1 MHGVT
6 ENGGPVLY
14 AQRRRTRPSRDVH
27 YIQTELGPIR
37 TIPLAPSPDIPDDK
51 CPARRKEWWDG
62 LSEDQRREY
71 LAVAPD
77 LIGNLDGI
85 PALVRDAANRAYL
98 PVLIDSLAQQ
108 SGPEAR
114 TKLEGLRAIERTLA
128 TPRMYLL
135 GIGDEG
141 TGRAIVSYGD
151 PDTSK
156 TVTTHVPDPGT
167 RLNADFAGETLRRTL
182 TARAQPP
189 SSAAIIWLTTDTTR
203 ETPAYAEFLSGLA
216 ATNTAGEQSS

>member
-1 MHGVT
+1 M
-6 ENGGPVLY
+6 
-14 AQRRRTRPSRDVH
+14 
-27 YIQTELGPIR
+27 GPIR
-37 TIPLAPSPDIPDDK
+37 TIPRPHQELTPPQDIPDDK

-85 PALVRDAANRAYL
+85 PSLVRDAANRAYL

-114 TKLEGLRAIERTLA
+114 TKLEGLRAIERTLT
-128 TPRMYLL
+128 TPGMYLL

-141 TGRAIVSYGD
+141 TGRAIVSYGN
-151 PDTSK
+151 PDTSQ
-156 TVTTHVPDPGT
+156 TVSTHVPDPGT
-167 RLNADFAGETLRRTL
+167 KLNADFADGAMRRAL
-182 TARAQPP
+182 DARGHDP
-189 SSAAIIWLTTDTTR
+189 SSASIVWLSAA
-203 ETPAYAEFLSGLA
+203 AYDEFLSGLA
-216 ATNTAGEQSS
+216 ATNTAGDQSP

>member
-1 MHGVT
+1 M
-6 ENGGPVLY
+6 Y
-14 AQRRRTRPSRDVH
+14 AQRRRKRLSRDAH

-37 TIPLAPSPDIPDDK
+37 TIPLAPSQDIPDDK
-51 CPARRKEWWDG
+51 SPARRKEWWDG

-85 PALVRDAANRAYL
+85 PSLVRDAANRAYL
-98 PVLIDSLAQQ
+98 PVLIDSLEQQ

-114 TKLEGLRAIERTLA
+114 AKLEGLRAIERTLT

-135 GIGDEG
+135 GLGDEG
-141 TGRAIVSYGD
+141 TGRAIVSYGN

-167 RLNADFAGETLRRTL
+167 ELNADFAEETLHRTL
-182 TARAQPP
+182 TTRAQPP
-189 SSAAIIWLTTDTTR
+189 SSASIIWLATDTDR
-203 ETPAYAEFLSGLA
+203 KTPAYAEFLSGLS
-216 ATNTAGEQSS
+216 ATNTAGDQSP

>member
-1 MHGVT
+1 MH
-6 ENGGPVLY
+6 
-14 AQRRRTRPSRDVH
+14 AQRRRKRLSRDVH

-37 TIPLAPSPDIPDDK
+37 TIPLAPPQDIPDDK
-51 CPARRKEWWDG
+51 SPARRKEWWDG
-62 LSEDQRREY
+62 LSDEERQEY

-85 PALVRDAANRAYL
+85 PSLVRDAANRAYL
-98 PVLIDSLAQQ
+98 PVLIDSLEQQ

-114 TKLEGLRAIERTLA
+114 TKLEGLRAIERALT

-141 TGRAIVSYGD
+141 TGRAIVSYGN

-167 RLNADFAGETLRRTL
+167 KLNADFAEETLRPTL
-182 TARAQPP
+182 TTRAQPP
-189 SSAAIIWLTTDTTR
+189 SSATIIWLTTDTDR
-203 ETPAYAEFLSGLA
+203 ETPAYAEFLSGLS
-216 ATNTAGEQSS
+216 ATNTAGDESL

>member
-1 MHGVT
+1 M
-6 ENGGPVLY
+6 
-14 AQRRRTRPSRDVH
+14 
-27 YIQTELGPIR
+27 GPIR
-37 TIPLAPSPDIPDDK
+37 TIPLTPPQDIPDDK
-51 CPARRKEWWDG
+51 SPARRKEWWDG

-85 PALVRDAANRAYL
+85 PSLVRDAANRAYL
-98 PVLIDSLAQQ
+98 PVLIDSLEQQ

-114 TKLEGLRAIERTLA
+114 TKLEGLRAIERTLT

-141 TGRAIVSYGD
+141 TGRAIVSYGN

-156 TVTTHVPDPGT
+156 TVTTHVPDRGT
-167 RLNADFAGETLRRTL
+167 KLNADFAAETLRHTL
-182 TARAQPP
+182 TTHAQPP
-189 SSAAIIWLTTDTTR
+189 SSATIIWLTTDTDR
-203 ETPAYAEFLSGLA
+203 ETPAYAEFLSGLS
-216 ATNTAGEQSS
+216 ATNTAGDQSL